1 MGRENGT
8 PERRPSRN
16 LHALGRGILAAM
28 SSATDIL
35 LIVALAIAMPLVF
48 VGFWMGVC
56 SLLALVAGWRGL
68 ASRYRVHTDP
78 KPATQTTS
86 GMVGLVSYN
95 GVLQVGASN
104 AGLDLRVM
112 VLFRAGHPPLRI
124 PWTDIRVES
133 ETSGLFGSQTKL
145 RLGSNGP
152 ALRLPSKVWQQLSRP
167 R

>member
-1 MGRENGT
+1 MT
-8 PERRPSRN
+8 SPVQ
-16 LHALGRGILAAM
+16 
-28 SSATDIL
+28 IL
-35 LIVALAIAMPLVF
+35 LYVGLAIAMPLVF

-56 SLLALVAGWRGL
+56 WLLALVAGWRGL
-68 ASRYRVHTDP
+68 ASRYRVDTEP

-133 ETSGLFGSQTKL
+133 ETAGLFGSQTKL